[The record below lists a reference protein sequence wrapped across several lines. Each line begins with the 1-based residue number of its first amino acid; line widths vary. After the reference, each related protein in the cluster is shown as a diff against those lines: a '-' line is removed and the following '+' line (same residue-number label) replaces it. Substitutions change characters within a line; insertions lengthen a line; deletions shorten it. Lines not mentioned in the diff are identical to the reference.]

1 MTKEERAKKWFC
13 NVPNADSVS
22 IKTKIDICNKV
33 AKKMAIAFFIL
44 FAVECILLF
53 ILSGGK
59 IFDLTAGFLNN
70 ISKASSTRNHYRG
83 VAITGGLVSLSIV
96 ALPLILAFS
105 YKNKCLKSEIGK
117 VAGMTKNNDTHKKSL
132 TDFNKETNE
141 DFLHFYNINFKLAII
156 QVLMYELE
164 LLQPYF
170 DIYDF
175 ANQHKEEVIDTD
187 SYTIIEPAI
196 NFFKELPIPKKF
208 APHVEMIY
216 MDGGNDVYMN
226 IIPQWDG
233 EDNCFDLNEI
243 TLSELQQFPNFRKAT
258 ILSSNF
264 DKVKEV
270 FHVANIEVE
279 LL

>member
-53 ILSGGK
+53 ILSDGK
-59 IFDLTAGFLNN
+59 IFDLIAGFLNN

-83 VAITGGLVSLSIV
+83 VAI
-96 ALPLILAFS
+96 
-105 YKNKCLKSEIGK
+105 NKCLKSEIGK
-117 VAGMTKNNDTHKKSL
+117 VAGMTKKNDTHKESL

-175 ANQHKEEVIDTD
+175 ANRHKEEAIDTD

>member
-53 ILSGGK
+53 ILSDGK
-59 IFDLTAGFLNN
+59 IFDLIAGFLNN

-117 VAGMTKNNDTHKKSL
+117 VVGMTKKMIHTVVYR
-132 TDFNKETNE
+132 FG
-141 DFLHFYNINFKLAII
+141 
-156 QVLMYELE
+156 
-164 LLQPYF
+164 
-170 DIYDF
+170 
-175 ANQHKEEVIDTD
+175 
-187 SYTIIEPAI
+187 
-196 NFFKELPIPKKF
+196 FFG
-208 APHVEMIY
+208 AQY
-216 MDGGNDVYMN
+216 Y
-226 IIPQWDG
+226 
-233 EDNCFDLNEI
+233 C
-243 TLSELQQFPNFRKAT
+243 
-258 ILSSNF
+258 
-264 DKVKEV
+264 
-270 FHVANIEVE
+270 
-279 LL
+279 